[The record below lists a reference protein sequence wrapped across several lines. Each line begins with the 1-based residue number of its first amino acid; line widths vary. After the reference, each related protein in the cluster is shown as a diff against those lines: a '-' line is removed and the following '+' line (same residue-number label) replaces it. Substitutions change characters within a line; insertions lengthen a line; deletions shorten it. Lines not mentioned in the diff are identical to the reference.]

1 MMRHLTGFIA
11 VMALSTVLNS
21 QPIQRP
27 EQDFVPE
34 WAKHAIWYQVFP
46 ERFRNGDFNN
56 EPTVASL
63 KGSYP
68 QDITSPWQIHPWESD
83 WYKLQPYEKENG
95 KNIWFNLQRRRYGGD
110 IQGMLDALPYIKEL
124 GVNALYLNPV
134 FWAPSL
140 HKYDAIVYHHIDP
153 HFGPD
158 PEGDKAIMAQEFL
171 DDPSTWKWT
180 AADKLML
187 RFLQETK
194 KMGIRVIFDGVFNHM
209 GIESIPFKDV
219 LINQEKS
226 RYKDWFEVTSW
237 ENKEKGTEFKY
248 TGWFG
253 VKELPELKEDEN
265 GLVAGPKQYI
275 FDITRRWMDP
285 NGDGNPDDGIDGWR
299 LDVAFCVKHQ
309 FWKDWRVH
317 VKSLNPQAYITAEVI
332 DPIEVLKP
340 YLEGDEFDAV
350 MNYNF
355 AFTSAEFFFQEKGKI
370 LPKEFDKT
378 LADLRTAFP
387 KGVSYVQQNLFGSHD
402 ANRIGSAIKNKSIG
416 SYRNWGEYFGLSQAT
431 NKKYSTQKPSRSDV
445 EIQKLIAL
453 FQMTYVGAPMIYYG
467 DEVGMWGANDP
478 DCRKPMVWDDIEY
491 EAEQTAPDQSRY
503 QSSDAAAQDKDL
515 LAWYKKLIA
524 VRNNHPALRVGS
536 YKTIVTNDK
545 KNLFGFERLY
555 GDEKVIVII
564 NNSNKTQQWIPPVI
578 NFVELLSEKRYK
590 TKMPLLIPAKSG
602 LILKPY

>member
-309 FWKDWRVH
+309 LWKDWRVH
-317 VKSLNPQAYITAEVI
+317 VKS
-332 DPIEVLKP
+332 
-340 YLEGDEFDAV
+340 F
-350 MNYNF
+350 
-355 AFTSAEFFFQEKGKI
+355 
-370 LPKEFDKT
+370 
-378 LADLRTAFP
+378 
-387 KGVSYVQQNLFGSHD
+387 NL
-402 ANRIGSAIKNKSIG
+402 
-416 SYRNWGEYFGLSQAT
+416 
-431 NKKYSTQKPSRSDV
+431 
-445 EIQKLIAL
+445 
-453 FQMTYVGAPMIYYG
+453 
-467 DEVGMWGANDP
+467 
-478 DCRKPMVWDDIEY
+478 
-491 EAEQTAPDQSRY
+491 
-503 QSSDAAAQDKDL
+503 
-515 LAWYKKLIA
+515 
-524 VRNNHPALRVGS
+524 
-536 YKTIVTNDK
+536 
-545 KNLFGFERLY
+545 
-555 GDEKVIVII
+555 
-564 NNSNKTQQWIPPVI
+564 
-578 NFVELLSEKRYK
+578 
-590 TKMPLLIPAKSG
+590 
-602 LILKPY
+602 